1 VHEPVLTVRGAEEGE
16 EAQVRTLL
24 ESVSP
29 RATSLRGA
37 SDLAREVDGGSG
49 TWLVAESAGEL
60 VGAAL
65 VDFAGP
71 RRPTVICVAVHP
83 GARGIGVGTALL
95 EEFRRIVRDA
105 GGDAVDAYA
114 LPGDRETKNLY
125 ERAGLT
131 ARMIIA
137 SGPA

>member
-1 VHEPVLTVRGAEEGE
+1 MREPVVTVRRAGE
-16 EAQVRTLL
+16 QESEQVRALL
-24 ESVSP
+24 DAASP
-29 RATSLRGA
+29 RTTGLRGA
-37 SDLAREVDGGSG
+37 TDLAREVVLASG
-49 TWLVAESAGEL
+49 TWLVAETGGTL

-65 VDFAGP
+65 VDLVG
-71 RRPTVICVAVHP
+71 RTRPTMLCVAVHP

-95 EEFRRIVRDA
+95 EEFRRQVREA
-105 GGDAVDAYA
+105 GGTAVDAYA

-125 ERAGLT
+125 ERAGIA